1 MFGLLSCLLSV
12 FFFSSRRRHTRCALV
27 TGVQTCALPICGD
40 ARALAAKVHGA
51 PAADAGAH
59 AGFLDEVEALR
70 VELATGDDYHPGA
83 AVASAHAPLRKV
95 IPFLDRDRALDGAV
109 AAAVRL
115 VAAGSLLSASPTV
128 VPGNLTFRSN
138 TGAWWAW
145 RRA

>member
-83 AVASAHAPLRKV
+83 AVASAHAALRKV
-95 IPFLDRDRALDGAV
+95 IPFLDRDRALDGEV
-109 AAAVRL
+109 AAAVRSEEHTSEL
-115 VAAGSLLSASPTV
+115 TSLMRIAYAVFSLKTKNPTT
-128 VPGNLTFRSN
+128 PTKH
-138 TGAWWAW
+138 
-145 RRA
+145 